1 MELTHWNRFDTPLK
15 FPLLDS
21 FPSIY
26 REGAGQ
32 NEISVQTVLSTET
45 TIGSQVKT
53 LKSLT
58 ARSISFDEREALSNS
73 LAEIADAY
81 QDDWSSGSDED
92 DDDL

>member
-1 MELTHWNRFDTPLK
+1 MR
-15 FPLLDS
+15 
-21 FPSIY
+21 
-26 REGAGQ
+26 
-32 NEISVQTVLSTET
+32 TVLSTET
-45 TIGSQVKT
+45 TIGPQVKT

-58 ARSISFDEREALSNS
+58 SWSIPLDEREGLSNG

>member
-1 MELTHWNRFDTPLK
+1 M
-15 FPLLDS
+15 
-21 FPSIY
+21 
-26 REGAGQ
+26 
-32 NEISVQTVLSTET
+32 LSTET